1 MNLLKI
7 ELQINLMEANQV
19 SSFKHLIDT
28 IAGNP
33 TTEQPAPVEKIIPG
47 KVEPVKTE
55 AKKQE
60 TKKVEPKKQETK
72 KVEPKAEEPAKVEPK
87 AKEKKSDGTPEDIT
101 IDQVRELLATK
112 VAGFRTEIK
121 TKLTDLGAPNV
132 TSLDETK
139 YAEFHDFLEGLK

>member
-19 SSFKHLIDT
+19 ASFKHLIDT

-33 TTEQPAPVEKIIPG
+33 TTEQPAPVENIVPE
-47 KVEPVKTE
+47 KVEPVKPE
-55 AKKQE
+55 AKKPE
-60 TKKVEPKKQETK
+60 AK

-87 AKEKKSDGTPEDIT
+87 AKEKKSDETSEDIT

-139 YAEFHDFLEGLK
+139 YSEFHEFLEGLK